1 MSMLG
6 FVAGFGFGQ
15 VHSDDAHGD
24 GVHDVRDARDDG
36 HGGDH
41 DDNQNDALGSLGNP

>member
-1 MSMLG
+1 MLG
-6 FVAGFGFGQ
+6 FGAGFGFGQ

-24 GVHDVRDARDDG
+24 GVHDARDDG